1 MSFDVQAIRAQFPI
15 LAQQI
20 NGNPLVYLDNG
31 ATTQKPDAVIDAI
44 SNFYRHDNSNVHR
57 GAHTLSDRATSA
69 FEQARVAVQGLLN
82 AGSSD
87 EIIWTKGTTESVN
100 LVAFSWGQANL
111 KPGDRV
117 LVSAMEHHANIVPWQ
132 LVCAKTGAE
141 VVPIPVSDAG
151 ELDLEALDGLLDE
164 RVKFV
169 SIVHVSNAL
178 GTVNPVA
185 EIIARAHRVGALVMV
200 DGTQAVAHF
209 DLDMQALDC
218 DFYTFSG
225 HKLFG
230 PTGIGA
236 LYGKMALLEAM
247 PPFMG
252 GGEMI
257 ETVSFEQT
265 TFNRVPYKF
274 EPGTPNIAGA
284 VGLAAAIAWF
294 NGLDR
299 AAMMAH
305 EQAVLDYAVECAHN
319 YPGLTLIGQADQRA
333 GVLSFV
339 LDGSHPHDVGTLLDQ
354 QGVAVRTGSH
364 CAMPIMS
371 RLGVSGTVRASFALY
386 NTREDVDALFA
397 ALDKVKLFL
406 F

>member
-82 AGSSD
+82 AASSD

-185 EIIARAHRVGALVMV
+185 EIVARAHRVGALVMV
-200 DGTQAVAHF
+200 DGAQAVAHF

-236 LYGKMALLEAM
+236 LYGKISLLEAM

-294 NGLDR
+294 GGLDR
-299 AAMMAH
+299 AGMMAH
-305 EQAVLDYAVECAHN
+305 EQAVLDYAVECARN